1 MTQIKILKIKTE
13 DPRIRDQLTG
23 TLWTVNVYTAR
34 L

>member
-13 DPRIRDQLTG
+13 DSKLREQLTG
-23 TLWTVNVYTAR
+23 TLWTVNVYTTK